1 LVLLAGLGDT
11 AHVFDAF
18 ATKLTSAHHVYGITR
33 RGFGASSAPVP
44 ANMNYSADRLGDDVL
59 AVLDSLKLIRP
70 VLVGHS
76 IAGEEL
82 SSVGTR
88 YPEIIAGLIY
98 LEAGYSYAYYDRAR
112 GDGMIDSLEF
122 RKKLEQLIPGTGPQ
136 DPQQLVEDLLQMLP
150 QLEKALRE
158 WQKDLQAMP
167 APPTPVL
174 PVLTPAQAILAG
186 QQKYTDIRVPA
197 LAIYAIPHD
206 FGPAFSNPVKRA
218 AAEARD
224 LASFGAQAKAF
235 ERGMANARVVR
246 LPRASHFVFISNEAD
261 VLREMRG
268 FLASLD

>member
-1 LVLLAGLGDT
+1 
-11 AHVFDAF
+11 
-18 ATKLTSAHHVYGITR
+18 
-33 RGFGASSAPVP
+33 
-44 ANMNYSADRLGDDVL
+44 
-59 AVLDSLKLIRP
+59 
-70 VLVGHS
+70 VGS
-76 IAGEEL
+76 
-82 SSVGTR
+82 R
-88 YPEIIAGLIY
+88 YPEKIAGLIY
-98 LEAGYSYAYYDRAR
+98 LDAGYSYAYYDRAR

-136 DPQQLVEDLLQMLP
+136 DPQQVVEDLLLMLP

-186 QQKYTDIRVPA
+186 QQKYTDIRVQA

-206 FGPAFSNPVKRA
+206 FGPAFRNPVKRA

-246 LPRASHFVFISNEAD
+246 LPRASHFLFISNEAD

-268 FLASLD
+268 FLARLD